1 MIGRP
6 SQLAIMHERIGNAP
20 TLPCRALAME
30 RGTCGGPLHSIA
42 ALKSVYY
49 SVVGSILQVSATTSH
64 LMLLC
69 QRYSTL
75 LFCVVAGLRP
85 IFVFCM
91 G

>member
-6 SQLAIMHERIGNAP
+6 SQLATMHDRIGNVP

-49 SVVGSILQVSATTSH
+49 SVVGSIFAGERHYYASH

-75 LFCVVAGLRP
+75 LFVSLQALGP
-85 IFVFCM
+85 SSFSA
-91 G
+91 